1 MNTFARALPPPVAC
15 ILASTLAATLA
26 SNAPAQLSPERLY
39 YGVNQPINIRVTTP
53 DNIEIDTAILLQRPD
68 GSDIKVAGVVPG
80 VVNLATMFPEIWTT
94 PIDGVWYAQLH
105 VGIADIGAPIVIQ
118 PLKGTGP
125 AQMTDEAGAIAL
137 KLDEKTRQANFGTRN
152 ARITY
157 PQPDK
162 LLTGVRVYV
171 DRVATMQTSLGD
183 IEFAMRPDAAPNTVF
198 NFLHLAEGGFYT
210 GVIFHRVVAR
220 LPNGNAFVIQTGDP
234 TGTGDGGPG
243 FAIDLEPSTLP
254 HDFGVLSMAR
264 DDDPNT
270 NGSQIFVAL
279 SREGTARLDGRY
291 TAFAQALSGAEVIRK
306 IAAVQVG
313 ENDRPVDPPVI
324 RAIRLDQAPP
334 LARRRPLTPEVD
346 PGQAPSS
353 KPTDAPKA
361 GPAQPGD
368 RK

>member
-1 MNTFARALPPPVAC
+1 MNSATRAAPTVVAS
-15 ILASTLAATLA
+15 LLAAALACNTL
-26 SNAPAQLSPERLY
+26 AQLSPERLY
-39 YGVNQPINIRVTTP
+39 YGVHQPINIRVTTP
-53 DNIEIDTAILLQRPD
+53 DNIEIDTVIMLQKPD
-68 GSDIKVAGVVPG
+68 GTTIKVAGVVPG
-80 VVNLATMFPEIWTT
+80 VANLATMFPEIWTS

-118 PLKGTGP
+118 PLKGSGP
-125 AQMTDEAGAIAL
+125 AQMTDEAGSIAL
-137 KLDEKTRQANFGTRN
+137 KLDEKTRQPNFGTRN
-152 ARITY
+152 ARISY

-210 GVIFHRVVAR
+210 GVIFHRVVAK
-220 LPNGNAFVIQTGDP
+220 LPSGHAFVIQTGDP

-243 FAIDLEPSTLP
+243 YAIDLEPSTLP

-291 TAFAQALSGAEVIRK
+291 TAFAQALSGAEVIRT
-306 IAAVQVG
+306 IAAVKVG
-313 ENDRPVDPPVI
+313 ENDRPLDPPVI
-324 RAIRLDQAPP
+324 KAIKLDPAPP
-334 LARRRPLTPEVD
+334 LSRRRPLTPEVKTTKPETKPSAA
-346 PGQAPSS
+346 PGE
-353 KPTDAPKA
+353 KP
-361 GPAQPGD
+361 PGE
-368 RK
+368 KPPGEKK

>member
-1 MNTFARALPPPVAC
+1 MNTNHRAAPPLVASAMAVAFAC
-15 ILASTLAATLA
+15 
-26 SNAPAQLSPERLY
+26 NAFAQLSPERLY
-39 YGVNQPINIRVTTP
+39 YGVDQPINIRVTTP
-53 DNIEIDTAILLQRPD
+53 DNIEIDTAIMLQRPD
-68 GSDIKVAGVVPG
+68 GTHIKVAGAVPG

-137 KLDEKTRQANFGTRN
+137 KIDEKTRQANFGTRN
-152 ARITY
+152 ARISY

-210 GVIFHRVVAR
+210 GVIFHRVVAK
-220 LPNGNAFVIQTGDP
+220 LPNGHAFVIQTGDP

-243 FAIDLEPSTLP
+243 FAVDLEPSTLH

-270 NGSQIFVAL
+270 NGSQVFVAL
-279 SREGTARLDGRY
+279 SREGTSRLDGRY

-313 ENDRPVDPPVI
+313 ENDRPLDPPVI
-324 RAIRLDQAPP
+324 KAIRLDPAPP
-334 LARRRPLTPEVD
+334 LARRRPLSPEVKSETK
-346 PGQAPSS
+346 PES
-353 KPTDAPKA
+353 KPDPKPSATPSDKPA
-361 GPAQPGD
+361 GEK
-368 RK
+368 R